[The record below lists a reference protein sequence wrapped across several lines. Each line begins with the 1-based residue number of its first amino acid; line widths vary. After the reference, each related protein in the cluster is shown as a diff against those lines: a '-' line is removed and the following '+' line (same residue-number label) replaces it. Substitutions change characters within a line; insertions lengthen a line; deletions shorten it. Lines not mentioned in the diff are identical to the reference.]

1 MALSGEKEIQ
11 AASSLTLQL
20 TFEFTEKVALPAPGL
35 KGSVLTD
42 AVSTAASPDCET
54 ATVRVMPPPVRV
66 TIPLRELVEGLAVTV
81 TTTVVSFVPL
91 VGESEIQTASSL
103 ALHGTFVLRWMLVL
117 PAPAPKVK
125 SEGET
130 VSEIVEAAWMT
141 DMLLVSP
148 PPAIVMRPL
157 RWVAWGLAVTETAR
171 VALFVPL
178 VAERVIHSAL
188 SVIVQL
194 TLETRLIMALP
205 APELKLRLLW
215 EMVRTGS
222 AACWET
228 IMVLAKPPPVTTISP
243 RRGLVVVLGS
253 TETVNVALFDPE
265 AGDTENHA
273 ASRMVVQVAFELIV
287 KVF

>member
-1 MALSGEKEIQ
+1 
-11 AASSLTLQL
+11 
-20 TFEFTEKVALPAPGL
+20 
-35 KGSVLTD
+35 
-42 AVSTAASPDCET
+42 
-54 ATVRVMPPPVRV
+54 MPPPVRV